1 VRIGVKVEREVGAK
15 VGIEVDAEVRMVT
28 IKEIGFEVGVNSFG
42 KS

>member
-1 VRIGVKVEREVGAK
+1 

-42 KS
+42 KSWTLKEADLIVKACF